1 MLGVLCPSTHVT
13 WNVSCLIK
21 LLFFD
26 NQGCRCAF
34 SLSMTGVDGN
44 VAKRLAVRR
53 AEAVPDAADEEAA
66 PDAAATE
73 AAPDAAA
80 EEAAPDAVAAEAAPD
95 AVVSARAYMVTFECE
110 AVQGSRSPE
119 TTSTFLAP
127 LRVSSRPRAVVGD
140 KNNPLPGAWT
150 SAATLA
156 ATSTASSSLWAA
168 NWAATS
174 PATSSF
180 WAANW
185 AANWATS
192 SFLSSRNEF
201 CNSPEVICQQCFTE
215 AGRLALVTAEHSEG
229 AVTRSNLRACRG
241 LNSSVLQDR
250 QQDSVLHVVLA
261 VNREF
266 NQAVSRFHEF
276 FCSAVARNLSSC
288 LTELDRVR
296 LCRWAGSH
304 ARQRLGGAAERQT
317 QQLCEVQ

>member
-21 LLFFD
+21 LVCFD

-34 SLSMTGVDGN
+34 SLSITGVVGN
-44 VAKRLAVRR
+44 VEKRLAVRR

-66 PDAAATE
+66 PDAAAEE
-73 AAPDAAA
+73 AAPNAVAA
-80 EEAAPDAVAAEAAPD
+80 EATPDAVAA
-95 AVVSARAYMVTFECE
+95 ARAYMATFECE

-119 TTSTFLAP
+119 TTSTLLAP

-156 ATSTASSSLWAA
+156 ATSPANSSLWVA

-185 AANWATS
+185 AANWAAS
-192 SFLSSRNEF
+192 SFLSSSNEF
-201 CNSPEVICQQCFTE
+201 CNSPEVICQQCT
-215 AGRLALVTAEHSEG
+215 GSQKLEG
-229 AVTRSNLRACRG
+229 TP
-241 LNSSVLQDR
+241 
-250 QQDSVLHVVLA
+250 
-261 VNREF
+261 
-266 NQAVSRFHEF
+266 
-276 FCSAVARNLSSC
+276 
-288 LTELDRVR
+288 
-296 LCRWAGSH
+296 W
-304 ARQRLGGAAERQT
+304 
-317 QQLCEVQ
+317 